1 MFSAALLGDRNA
13 APGELIGYTT
23 AGMAIYAVAGGAR
36 DTLEAWIPEEFDS
49 QVIMRVNQI
58 SGVEALGSPV
68 PMNSETRSVPRSAG
82 IGVTLV
88 AKGGTYGEDQSVND
102 AVILSAQKFGMAVRI
117 AEEDIDDSIADVI
130 ATKQKDWATSYGKM
144 FDNACLAVS
153 AAPGTGVPFSS
164 VYYVLSNNDSNT
176 GYQANANLTQTGSA
190 GTTYATLSQSLGN
203 VERGNYFDI
212 SEMVCLA
219 HPAYRNLL
227 RNIKDTNQRPIFQES
242 TAGFPGGGMAAS
254 PDTIFG
260 IPIHWSLGAMTSAT
274 ATPTPTG
281 SPLIVWANRNYLIVG
296 RRSGPESVF
305 IDGRNGLSAL
315 TDESILKMRA
325 RRAFAVGHPQAFAI
339 HEDNSGNINL

>member
-1 MFSAALLGDRNA
+1 MIRATDLAVISPRTI
-13 APGELIGYTT
+13 IGYRNN
-23 AGMAIYAVAGGAR
+23 GLPVYLVAGGAR
-36 DTLEAWIPEEFDS
+36 DTMEAWIPEEFDS

-82 IGVTLV
+82 IGVSLV
-88 AKGGTYGEDQSVND
+88 AKGGSYGEDQSVND

-117 AEEDIDDSIADVI
+117 AEEDIDDAIADVI

-153 AAPGTGVPFSS
+153 AAPGSGVPFSS
-164 VYYVLSNNDSNT
+164 VYYALTQSDANT
-176 GYQANANLTQTGSA
+176 GYTANTNLTQTGSA
-190 GTTYATLSQSLGN
+190 GTTYATLSQSLSP
-203 VERGNYFDI
+203 VERNNYFDI

-227 RNIKDTNQRPIFQES
+227 RNIKDNNGRPIFQES

-260 IPIHWSLGAMTSAT
+260 IPIHWSLGAMTSAV

-281 SPLIVWANRNYLIVG
+281 SPLIVWANRNYMIVG

-325 RRAFAVGHPQAFAI
+325 RRAFAVGHENAFAV